1 MATVR
6 AHFDQE
12 LLDLK
17 SGVYRMGSM
26 VEHAIGSS
34 MEALVQRDNALAREV
49 IADDQELNE
58 LHRQLREQAF
68 MIMATQQPVARDLR
82 LIFSFQHMVIELER
96 MGDHAVNIARGALRL
111 NDLPLLKPY
120 VDLPRMAALTQ
131 EQVHD
136 VLGAV
141 IEADEDR
148 ARAIAER
155 DDEVDEVYHAL
166 WKELLGYMVTEPA
179 TVERAAILLFIAKD
193 LERIADRVT
202 NIAEDVV
209 FLHTGHIIELS

>member
-26 VEHAIGSS
+26 VEQAIGRS
-34 MEALVQRDNALAREV
+34 MEALVHRDNALARQV
-49 IADDQELNE
+49 IADDQALNE

-120 VDLPRMAALTQ
+120 IDLPRMAALTQ

-141 IEADEDR
+141 IEADQDR

-155 DDEVDEVYHAL
+155 DDEVDEIYHRL